1 VPCYDILANPEYQA
15 AFQYVPVDVPKRAL
29 MIQDDDKDE
38 SNDAVQCD
46 VVRIALNMAMQRDE
60 DSRKLSFLKENLVRE
75 FASA

>member
-1 VPCYDILANPEYQA
+1 
-15 AFQYVPVDVPKRAL
+15 

-60 DSRKLSFLKENLVRE
+60 DSKKLSFQKENLVKD